1 MDHSPDHSPDRSPDD
16 SPLDDAH
23 PVAPA
28 PADHPSDADDVLE
41 SARWFAGIVRASTS
55 AALDAP
61 AGDVEWSCW
70 RTAEHVG
77 DDMLAYALQLASGA
91 SEDYLPLLAADG
103 GDDIVRVDPAAG
115 PEGLAESVEGL
126 AVLLASQ
133 VRTSAPA
140 ARAFHPHGTSDACGF
155 AAMGVVELLVHGYDV
170 ARGLGVD
177 VGPGA
182 PHPLPAGPAGRAVAR
197 LFRDAPR
204 TRPEAALLWC
214 TGRIALPGVPR
225 RDRWRWDSS
234 VR

>member
-1 MDHSPDHSPDRSPDD
+1 MDHPQDHSPDD
-16 SPLDDAH
+16 SPLDDVH
-23 PVAPA
+23 LVAPA
-28 PADHPSDADDVLE
+28 PADRPSDADDVLE
-41 SARWFAGIVRASTS
+41 SARWFSALVRGATS

-103 GDDIVRVDPAAG
+103 GDDIVRVDPSAG
-115 PEGLAESVEGL
+115 PEGLADSVEGL

-133 VRTSAPA
+133 VRTSAPS

-170 ARGLGVD
+170 GRGLGVD
-177 VGPGA
+177 VGPA
-182 PHPLPAGPAGRAVAR
+182 SSLPLPAGPAGRAVAR
-197 LFRDAPR
+197 LFQEAPR

>member
-1 MDHSPDHSPDRSPDD
+1 MTHA
-16 SPLDDAH
+16 PLDDGRTDAL
-23 PVAPA
+23 PA
-28 PADHPSDADDVLE
+28 GGSRGSDADDVLE
-41 SARWFAGIVRASTS
+41 AARWFADVVRTGTPETLEAV
-55 AALDAP
+55 

-77 DDMLAYALQLASGA
+77 DDMFSYALQLASGA

-115 PEGLAESVEGL
+115 PEGLAQSVLGL
-126 AVLLASQ
+126 TALLAAQ
-133 VRTSAPA
+133 VRAAAPEV
-140 ARAFHPHGTSDACGF
+140 RAYHPYGLSDACGF
-155 AAMGVVELLVHGYDV
+155 AAMGVVEVLVHGYDV

-177 VGPGA
+177 VGPGR
-182 PHPLPAGPAGRAVAR
+182 PHALPAGPAARAVER
-197 LFRDAPR
+197 LFADAPR
-204 TRPEAALLWC
+204 SRPEAALLWC